1 MSSALT
7 TSSLSLP
14 NTAPEP
20 EHQRGLEHNNRT
32 ASPRRY
38 PRYSQLSK
46 MYRTIYVE
54 PGCVWIPRFSIQSQD
69 TTGERHHDRVMQVA
83 APSPSNAVTK
93 GTRPC
98 SSRWREVMRS
108 TKEWYSVY
116 FRYEVGY
123 KVERGMPNE
132 KGGILYIWDIKFR
145 PWIQEATRNRED
157 ICPPLSAS
165 VRGDQAPLVNLVINW
180 TPILRTGDIYA
191 GDAGSRASYGVS
203 LHTQHTRGRLTDVM
217 GVVPRVTNAGQIISI
232 LI

>member
-123 KVERGMPNE
+123 KVGRGMPNE
-132 KGGILYIWDIKFR
+132 KG
-145 PWIQEATRNRED
+145 
-157 ICPPLSAS
+157 
-165 VRGDQAPLVNLVINW
+165 VINW